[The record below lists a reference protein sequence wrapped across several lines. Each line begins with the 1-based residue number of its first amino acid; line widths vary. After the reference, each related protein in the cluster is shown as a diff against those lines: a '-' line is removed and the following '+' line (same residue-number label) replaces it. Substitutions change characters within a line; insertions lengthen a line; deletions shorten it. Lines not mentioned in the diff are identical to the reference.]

1 MVVSLLLFAS
11 TLAQAATVLVLGDS
25 LSAGFGLRA
34 EQAWPTL
41 LQHKLDALPGKHTVI
56 NASVSGETTAGGRA
70 RLPQALQ
77 AHAPD
82 VVVIELGANDGLRG
96 LPVKLMRDNLLA
108 MTDAAEAAGARVLLV
123 GMRLPPNYGP
133 LYTRQFQKTF
143 ADVAK
148 ARGLAYVPFLL
159 DGFAEDRSLFQ
170 ADGMHPTAVAQPRI
184 VETVWPALKPLLTA
198 APAKPQPTRSAG
210 APAVKRPMTAD

>member
-1 MVVSLLLFAS
+1 MVRSIIGLLLVMS
-11 TLAQAATVLVLGDS
+11 TTLAQAATVLVLGDS

-34 EQAWPTL
+34 DQAWPAH
-41 LQHKLDALPGKHTVI
+41 LQRKLDALPGKHTVI

-70 RLPQALQ
+70 RLPQAIA

-96 LPVKLMRDNLLA
+96 LPVTLMRENLLA
-108 MTDAAEAAGARVLLV
+108 MVDAAEAAGAKVVLV

-133 LYTRQFQKTF
+133 VYTRLFQNTF

-148 ARGLAYVPFLL
+148 MRELAFVPFLL
-159 DGFAEDRSLFQ
+159 DGFAEERALFQ
-170 ADGMHPTAVAQPRI
+170 PDGMHPTADAQPRI
-184 VETVWPALKPLLTA
+184 VETMWPALKPLLPA
-198 APAKPQPTRSAG
+198 AVSR
-210 APAVKRPMTAD
+210 R